1 VISSRTLS
9 PDREEVIS
17 ENLFG
22 SEMGHT
28 RMALHWYVIHTY
40 SGYEDKVK
48 ASIEEQFKAKGLSS
62 AVGELR
68 IPTEDVVEVKAGKKR
83 VSKRKFFPG
92 YLLIQMEM
100 NDETWY
106 LIKSTPKVTGFLG
119 GNTPTPLTEAEVE
132 EILQTEKGEPTKP
145 KPKVL
150 FEAGENVRVIEGPFT
165 NFTGVIDEVNL
176 ERGKLRVMVSIFG
189 RATPVELDF
198 LQVEKI

>member
-1 VISSRTLS
+1 
-9 PDREEVIS
+9 
-17 ENLFG
+17 
-22 SEMGHT
+22 
-28 RMALHWYVIHTY
+28 MAQHWYVVHTY

-62 AVGELR
+62 AEFEIR
-68 IPTEDVVEVKAGKKR
+68 IPTEDVVEVKAGKRR

-92 YLLIQMEM
+92 YLLIRMEM
-100 NDETWY
+100 NEELWY

-119 GNTPTPLTEAEVE
+119 GNVPTPLTDAEVE
-132 EILQTEKGEPTKP
+132 EILRTEKGEPTKP
-145 KPKVL
+145 KSKVL
-150 FEAGENVRVIEGPFT
+150 FESGENVRVIEGPFT

>member
-1 VISSRTLS
+1 
-9 PDREEVIS
+9 
-17 ENLFG
+17 
-22 SEMGHT
+22 
-28 RMALHWYVIHTY
+28 MALYWYVIHTY

-119 GNTPTPLTEAEVE
+119 GNTPTPLTEVEVE
-132 EILQTEKGEPTKP
+132 EILKTEKGEPTKP